1 MQSSTSL
8 IQLEIIIFL
17 RQRQFEIR
25 IEIIPAPFYFLVV
38 YFNGNCQKIV
48 RKYKNWVMLCLVLSL
63 MLLRTNDWYL
73 VTPFQAGR
81 TRPPRSDELLRCMQT
96 LASPL

>member
-25 IEIIPAPFYFLVV
+25 IEIIPASFYFRSIFWWYILMA
-38 YFNGNCQKIV
+38 IV

>member
-38 YFNGNCQKIV
+38 YFNGNCPKIQELGYAV
-48 RKYKNWVMLCLVLSL
+48 PGSLSHAASHQRLVFGNSF
-63 MLLRTNDWYL
+63 
-73 VTPFQAGR
+73 PGR
-81 TRPPRSDELLRCMQT
+81 
-96 LASPL
+96 